1 MQEQD
6 FPALYRSADDL
17 SLKSQKHF
25 FRALRVHLVTLVVAA
40 ILSIVSI
47 PHWSVAAAQ
56 LLALLG
62 ALGCSIYLFAMRPDR
77 FWYAGRAVA
86 ESIKTITWRYVCRA
100 EPFQGDDASAR
111 NDFRQ
116 TLKQIVEQ
124 NREVCQ
130 SLTEHLDGQQF
141 TPVMEQMRARPLEE
155 RRETYADCRIKDQLT
170 WYAKKAAFNRRMSR
184 YFFWALIGVNTVAVV
199 CAVLRMVYVDQPFW
213 PTDVFVAMAASVLS
227 WMQAKRFSELAA
239 SYALGHPEGLL
250 GNPAAAARTLG
261 QLEYITVE
269 LASGGRWAETPALV
283 VVALRQGRA
292 EARGVLGLR
301 QDAAPQLAVDG
312 LYAAMQSEARD
323 PANPQFTD
331 HYFTGDYPTRLL
343 DREIAEGRNDGA
355 DRQLSFLVDA

>member
-17 SLKSQKHF
+17 SLKSQQNF
-25 FRALRVHLVTLVVAA
+25 LNALRVHLVTLVVAA

-62 ALGCSIYLFAMRPDR
+62 ALGCSIYLFSMRPDR

-86 ESIKTITWRYVCRA
+86 ESIKTVTWRYVCRA
-100 EPFQGDDASAR
+100 EPFQGDDANAR

-141 TPVMEQMRARPLEE
+141 TPVMEAMRAKGLEE
-155 RRETYADCRIKDQLT
+155 RRATYSASRIADQLT
-170 WYAKKAAFNRRMSR
+170 WYAKKAAFNRRRSKW
-184 YFFWALIGVNTVAVV
+184 FFWMLIGTNAVAVV
-199 CAVLRMVYVDQPFW
+199 CAVLRIAFPDQPFW
-213 PTDVFVAMAASVLS
+213 PTDVFVAAAASLLS

-239 SYALGHPEGLL
+239 SYALAAHEISLIKEQSLL
-250 GNPAAAARTLG
+250 PDTDEKFSLFVGDAENAFSREHTQWVARKD
-261 QLEYITVE
+261 V
-269 LASGGRWAETPALV
+269 
-283 VVALRQGRA
+283 
-292 EARGVLGLR
+292 
-301 QDAAPQLAVDG
+301 
-312 LYAAMQSEARD
+312 
-323 PANPQFTD
+323 
-331 HYFTGDYPTRLL
+331 
-343 DREIAEGRNDGA
+343 
-355 DRQLSFLVDA
+355 

>member
-17 SLKSQKHF
+17 SLKSQQQF
-25 FRALRVHLVTLVVAA
+25 FGALRVHLVTLVVAA

-130 SLTEHLDGQQF
+130 SLTEHLDGLQF
-141 TPVMEQMRARPLEE
+141 TPVMEQMRARTLEE
-155 RRETYADCRIKDQLT
+155 RRATYADCRIKDQLT

-184 YFFWALIGVNTVAVV
+184 YFFWALIGVNTIAVV

-213 PTDVFVAMAASVLS
+213 PTDVFVASKRP
-227 WMQAKRFSELAA
+227 AK
-239 SYALGHPEGLL
+239 SY
-250 GNPAAAARTLG
+250 
-261 QLEYITVE
+261 
-269 LASGGRWAETPALV
+269 
-283 VVALRQGRA
+283 
-292 EARGVLGLR
+292 
-301 QDAAPQLAVDG
+301 
-312 LYAAMQSEARD
+312 
-323 PANPQFTD
+323 
-331 HYFTGDYPTRLL
+331 
-343 DREIAEGRNDGA
+343 
-355 DRQLSFLVDA
+355 